1 VKVSNDIWAQTGV
14 VFSSDAR
21 IKKDIVDIDDGD
33 ALAKIM
39 AIQPKIYDYVDNSR
53 HRNKTEVY
61 GFIAQQIAEVIPNA
75 ISLQTEAIPNIY
87 TFGTIYNKVLMI
99 NDEIETIKEG
109 MKLAV
114 LFNNSKYIIEIED
127 IYTPSVYA
135 IDNPYNLAGAAFI
148 YGTVVD
154 DFHTIDK
161 NYIYALNVCATQDLH
176 RRQLGMQ
183 SKLAE
188 LQGKY
193 NIDIIDTEIQQ
204 LSYILGEMPNNSNAM
219 LSRYAEIQDEYM
231 RLLALN
237 EQFANIVSNNVDY
250 NTIMERV
257 RQLRENNERLRI
269 ENDMMSSNNTV
280 LRGRVQTM
288 SGKISSIRDILQK
301 NNII

>member
-1 VKVSNDIWAQTGV
+1 
-14 VFSSDAR
+14 
-21 IKKDIVDIDDGD
+21 
-33 ALAKIM
+33 
-39 AIQPKIYDYVDNSR
+39 
-53 HRNKTEVY
+53 
-61 GFIAQQIAEVIPNA
+61 
-75 ISLQTEAIPNIY
+75 
-87 TFGTIYNKVLMI
+87 
-99 NDEIETIKEG
+99 
-109 MKLAV
+109 
-114 LFNNSKYIIEIED
+114 
-127 IYTPSVYA
+127 
-135 IDNPYNLAGAAFI
+135 
-148 YGTVVD
+148 
-154 DFHTIDK
+154 
-161 NYIYALNVCATQDLH
+161 
-176 RRQLGMQ
+176 MQ

-204 LSYILGEMPNNSNAM
+204 LSYILGEMPNNSNTM

-231 RLLALN
+231 RLRALN

-269 ENDMMSSNNTV
+269 ENEMMSSNNTV